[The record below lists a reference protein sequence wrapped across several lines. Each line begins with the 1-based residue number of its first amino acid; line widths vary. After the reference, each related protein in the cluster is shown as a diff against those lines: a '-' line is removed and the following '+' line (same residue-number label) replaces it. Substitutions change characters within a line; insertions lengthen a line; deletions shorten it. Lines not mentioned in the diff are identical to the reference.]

1 MPNAPVP
8 RRQVLPSKSLP
19 QPRFRYSPVV
29 QAGPFVFISGMVP
42 LDPATGQ
49 LVAGGA
55 FEQSAQV
62 LANLKALMDE
72 MRWSREQLLMARLYC
87 ADFGTFGEINRA
99 WDAFF
104 EGAEPPARTSIGV
117 NALPLG
123 ALVEMEF
130 QFLVSEAT

>member
-1 MPNAPVP
+1 MQRHILKSKA
-8 RRQVLPSKSLP
+8 LPA
-19 QPRFRYSPVV
+19 PRFRYSPVV

-62 LANLKALMDE
+62 LANLKALADE
-72 MRWSREQLLMARLYC
+72 MYWSLEQLLVARIFC
-87 ADFGTFGEINRA
+87 SDFADFAEINRA
-99 WDAFF
+99 WEAVFD
-104 EGAEPPARTSIGV
+104 GIEPPARTTVGV

-123 ALVEMEF
+123 ARVEMEF
-130 QFLVSEAT
+130 QFVVDDTARA

>member
-1 MPNAPVP
+1 MQ
-8 RRQVLPSKSLP
+8 RRILSSKSLP
-19 QPRFRYSPVV
+19 APRFRYSPVV

-62 LANLKALMDE
+62 LANLKGLADE
-72 MRWSREQLLMARLYC
+72 MHWSLEQLLVARIFC
-87 ADFGTFGEINRA
+87 SDFADFAEINRA
-99 WDAFF
+99 WEAVFV
-104 EGAEPPARTSIGV
+104 GIEPPARTTVGV

-123 ALVEMEF
+123 AKVEMEF
-130 QFLVSEAT
+130 QFLVDDTAQA